1 MTTDRVEGFSE
12 LYENIKRAMF
22 TECDYERT
30 TRLIILLAVQLRE
43 HETADIWWIGEC
55 TQFDLAELI
64 IGAYWH
70 YTEWHGGAA
79 LPQNTARSHPWGRSL
94 TRRDDHWPRGS
105 LPELRR
111 GSTPTKAWLTWHSRR

>member
-43 HETADIWWIGEC
+43 HETADVWWIGEC
-55 TQFDLAELI
+55 TQFDLADLLV
-64 IGAYWH
+64 GAYWH
-70 YTEWHGGAA
+70 YTEWHQGQRSLEYRALSTLGLIVNPGNTVAPEDGGALYA
-79 LPQNTARSHPWGRSL
+79 YESL
-94 TRRDDHWPRGS
+94 AD
-105 LPELRR
+105 LAQQEV
-111 GSTPTKAWLTWHSRR
+111 AA

>member
-43 HETADIWWIGEC
+43 HDAADIWWIGNC

-70 YTEWHGGAA
+70 YTEWHGGQSSLEYRALSSLGQIFKPGNTIAPEDGGALYAYESLADLAQQGVAA
-79 LPQNTARSHPWGRSL
+79 
-94 TRRDDHWPRGS
+94 
-105 LPELRR
+105 
-111 GSTPTKAWLTWHSRR
+111 